1 MIGRRSPKRMHISNT
16 TTNNNITNNNI
27 TNNHRPMGACRYCTS
42 EDKYPN
48 SISNFPSTFQP
59 FPYYSSLL
67 SLSSQQKNKYPKKKE
82 KKNALHKRNNPHPRQ
97 NPLHL
102 PPHRRHPRLQPH
114 HHRHRSH
121 LSPHLAIP
129 QRTPSRSHRP
139 HHHPRPHQHP
149 HPHGA
154 NSPPRHSRRSLT
166 SLMALR
172 KNLAFARKFHGSRW
186 IVCGEIEY
194 CGNVVEWYD
203 VFFGIYVCGSL
214 WV

>member
-16 TTNNNITNNNI
+16 NNNNNI
-27 TNNHRPMGACRYCTS
+27 TNNHRPMEAYRYCTS
-42 EDKYPN
+42 EDKCPQLHLELHIHFPN
-48 SISNFPSTFQP
+48 F
-59 FPYYSSLL
+59 SLL
-67 SLSSQQKNKYPKKKE
+67 FLSPFLAIPTKNKYPKKKE
-82 KKNALHKRNNPHPRQ
+82 KKKNALHERNNPHPRQ

-102 PPHRRHPRLQPH
+102 PPHRLHPRLQPH
-114 HHRHRSH
+114 HRRHRSH
-121 LSPHLAIP
+121 ISPHIPTP

-154 NSPPRHSRRSLT
+154 NSPPRHSRRSLI

-172 KNLAFARKFHGSRW
+172 KNLAFARKFHRGRW

-194 CGNVVEWYD
+194 CGNVIEWHD